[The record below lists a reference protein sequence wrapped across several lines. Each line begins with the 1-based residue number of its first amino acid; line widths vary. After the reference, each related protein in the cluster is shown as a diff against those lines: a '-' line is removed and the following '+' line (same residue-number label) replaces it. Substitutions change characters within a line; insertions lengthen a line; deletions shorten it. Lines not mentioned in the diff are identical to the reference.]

1 MIVVCTYHIRRMSSL
16 CSGSQHETEV
26 DWMDEFEVTGYCV
39 AWWHVSIEGHRQGQ
53 IKGCIVQCAVQ
64 VF

>member
-1 MIVVCTYHIRRMSSL
+1 MSSL